1 MYMLIDQSIL
11 QGFNNYCKANTHSQ
25 SETKYDQLIKFATL
39 KQLSTLKGRLLQLIQ
54 AVVSVVPQN
63 QTYWNRHNYVSAYLD
78 IYLYMNRYM
87 FVYAFLC
94 ILVHRT

>member
-1 MYMLIDQSIL
+1 MYITQNFYEPKTNLYDILIHFFSKITLKIILLKKMYMLIDQSIL

-63 QTYWNRHNYVSAYLD
+63 QTY
-78 IYLYMNRYM
+78 
-87 FVYAFLC
+87 
-94 ILVHRT
+94 